1 MKIKLFNLL
10 APVAFLALSGLS
22 ACQEDK
28 DEDLNLARMFMPT
41 GAIQS
46 VGSATTVKLSWQEAL
61 FADAQQANYTVE
73 VATDTLF
80 TTPVV
85 LSVTTDT
92 TGVTLTDEK
101 LNVRQVYYARVKT
114 NAMANTPESKW
125 VVSSRFLIPGEQ
137 IFTRTRVIDRAAAF
151 EWRETAGLTK
161 IVLTPEAGTP
171 LEVPVTADDI
181 AAKGKTV
188 GNLTAATSYTAE
200 VFAGTKSKGF
210 LNFRTEAPLSGN
222 LVDLRGITGKA
233 SALADTILDV
243 PAGSTIILKRGETYN
258 ISAAIALNK
267 AVTILSG
274 PDLNDP
280 SQATIFFTSNFNF
293 AAGSVIDYIDFK
305 EVNFR
310 GNAYGSNYVFNTTGA
325 ATVGRISFESC
336 RAEVFRGLA
345 RIQSGATT
353 IDNFVVN
360 NSVLDSLS
368 NYGVLTVDN
377 AACKVNNIAIKNS
390 TIYKA
395 EKVITSRQNSVSLV
409 LENCTVNEAPLGGD
423 TNYLIDYSTAAT
435 NTVSQGI
442 TITNCIMGIA
452 KSGIANNRVV
462 KGIRTN
468 AATPISVTNTYKT
481 SDYVSNTNL
490 IPSLISYNGTSFD
503 LFQSPKAGDFKIKD
517 TGFAGKSTAGDPRW
531 RF

>member
-1 MKIKLFNLL
+1 MKFKILNLL
-10 APVAFLALSGLS
+10 APVALLAFTGLSG
-22 ACQEDK
+22 CQEEK
-28 DEDLNLARMFMPT
+28 DETLELARMFMPT

-46 VGSATTVKLSWQEAL
+46 AGGTTTVKLTWQEAL
-61 FADAQQANYTVE
+61 FAKADDATYTVE
-73 VATDTLF
+73 VSTDTLF

-92 TGVTLTDEK
+92 TAVTLTDEK
-101 LNVRQVYYARVKT
+101 LSVRQRYYARVKT
-114 NAMANTPESKW
+114 NALGNTPESKW

-137 IFTRTRVIDRAAAF
+137 IFTRSRAIDRAAAF

-161 IVLTPEAGTP
+161 LVLTPAGGAPREIAVTP
-171 LEVPVTADDI
+171 ADI

-188 GNLTAATSYTAE
+188 EGLTGGTAYTAE
-200 VFAGTKSKGF
+200 IFAGAKSKGF
-210 LNFRTEAPLSGN
+210 INFRTDVALSGN
-222 LVDLRGITGKA
+222 LVDLRGISGKPA
-233 SALADTILDV
+233 ALADTILDV

-258 ISAAIALNK
+258 IAAAVALNK

-274 PDLNDP
+274 PDLVDP
-280 SQATIFFTSNFNF
+280 RQATIFFTSNFNF

-305 EVNFR
+305 EVSFR
-310 GNAYGSNYVFNTTGA
+310 GNAYGSNYIFNTTGG

-377 AACKVNNIAIKNS
+377 ATCKVNNIALKNS

-395 EKVITSRQNSVSLV
+395 EKVITSRQTSVTVV
-409 LENCTVNEAPLGGD
+409 LENCTINEAPVGGD
-423 TNYLIDYSTAAT
+423 TNYLIDYSQSAT
-435 NTVSQGI
+435 NTVSGGI
-442 TITNCIMGIA
+442 TISNCIMGIA

-462 KGIRTN
+462 RGIRTN
-468 AATPISVTNTYKT
+468 AATAVTVSNTYKT
-481 SDYVSNTNL
+481 ADYVSNSNL
-490 IPSLISYNGTSFD
+490 IPNLIAYSGTSFN
-503 LFQSPKAGDFKIKD
+503 LFQNPKAGDFKIKD
-517 TGFAGKSTAGDPRW
+517 AGFAGKNTAGDPRW
-531 RF
+531 R